1 MTIEGSLLSKLHP
14 ETLSLFFNPAQRRFE
29 KQVRLY
35 RHRVYGFAVYF
46 LGKKAEAEDVT
57 QEVLLKLWEHQ
68 DKLDED
74 RLLGWLLRVTRN
86 ACVDALRKRKA
97 YRNIVAPAPDDLGRA
112 PGVEPMP
119 DDDAE
124 AADFQQHLR
133 RALCRLDEPY
143 RSIVILREVQD
154 LKYEEISG
162 AMNLPLN
169 TVKVY
174 LHRARKKLRDE
185 LSEVLEYETA

>member
-1 MTIEGSLLSKLHP
+1 M
-14 ETLSLFFNPAQRRFE
+14 
-29 KQVRLY
+29 
-35 RHRVYGFAVYF
+35 
-46 LGKKAEAEDVT
+46 T

-68 DKLDED
+68 DKLDEE

-86 ACVDALRKRKA
+86 ACVDVLRKRKA
-97 YRNIVAPAPDDLGRA
+97 YHNVVAPTSEDLGYAPDHD
-112 PGVEPMP
+112 PMP

-133 RALCRLDEPY
+133 RALSRLAEPY
-143 RSIVILREVQD
+143 RSIIILREVQD
-154 LKYEEISG
+154 MKYEEISG

-185 LSEVLEYETA
+185 LSEVLEYENA